1 MNRVQILSIV
11 VTLALMFITFE
22 LVRKRRIS
30 ERYAVLWFGAELVLL
45 VFAVFE
51 NVLFLVA
58 GLVGIFYPPAVLIP
72 ILMFFV
78 IALSLH
84 FSVVV
89 SRLSKE
95 NKKLAQEISFL
106 KSRLDRQLSPADT
119 HEQTQSENPETTN
132 LPYQNG

>member
-1 MNRVQILSIV
+1 MNRVQVISIL
-11 VTLALMFITFE
+11 VTLVLMFITFE

-51 NVLFLVA
+51 KVLFLVA
-58 GLVGIFYPPAVLIP
+58 GLVGIVYPPAVLIP

-84 FSVVV
+84 FSIVV
-89 SRLSKE
+89 SRLSNE
-95 NKKLAQEISFL
+95 NKKLAQEISFI
-106 KSRLDRQLSPADT
+106 KNRLDRQQPSLTDT
-119 HEQTQSENPETTN
+119 HEHTQAETPKTTER
-132 LPYQNG
+132 P

>member
-1 MNRVQILSIV
+1 MNRVQVISIL
-11 VTLALMFITFE
+11 VTLVLMFITFE

-51 NVLFLVA
+51 KVLFLVA
-58 GLVGIFYPPAVLIP
+58 GLVGIVYPPAVLIP

-84 FSVVV
+84 FSIVV
-89 SRLSKE
+89 SRLSNE
-95 NKKLAQEISFL
+95 NKKLAQEISFI
-106 KSRLDRQLSPADT
+106 KNRLDRQQPSQTDS
-119 HEQTQSENPETTN
+119 HEHTQAENPETTER
-132 LPYQNG
+132 P